1 VSGDAAHRIDAGGLA
16 LHAEIAG
23 EGPPVVILHGFT
35 GSARGMA
42 GVAAGLE
49 DTFRT
54 IRIDLVGHGRSDA
67 PRDPSVYT
75 MPRCTA
81 QLTRALDALGLGR
94 AHLAGYSMGGRV
106 ALSLCAAHPERVIS
120 ALLVGA
126 SAGIEDPRARAV
138 RIRDDQR
145 LAARIEREGVA
156 SFVDSWMS
164 LPLFATQRRLGEE
177 WLAEARAQRLSNRA
191 HGLAL
196 SLRGM
201 GAGAQPPLH
210 RQLGDIDVPICLV
223 AGERDAK
230 FRTIAADLAGR
241 LPKGRVEVIRD
252 AGHAAHLERP
262 AAFLRVARRWLAGV
276 DADSRA
282 VESRPAIPP
291 AHAMGETT
299 P

>member
-1 VSGDAAHRIDAGGLA
+1 VSGGTARRIDAGGLA
-16 LHAEIAG
+16 LHAEISG
-23 EGPPVVILHGFT
+23 EGVPIVILHGFT

-49 DTFRT
+49 DAFRT
-54 IRIDLVGHGRSDA
+54 IRIDLVGHGESDA

-81 QLTRALDALGLGR
+81 QLSRTLDALGASR
-94 AHLAGYSMGGRV
+94 AHLVGYSMGGRV
-106 ALSLCAAHPERVIS
+106 ALSLCAAYPERVIS

-126 SAGIEDPRARAV
+126 SAGIEDPRARAA

-164 LPLFATQRRLGEE
+164 LPLFATQRRLGKQ
-177 WLAEARAQRLSNRA
+177 WLAEARAERLSNSA
-191 HGLAL
+191 QGLAL

-210 RQLGDIDVPICLV
+210 QHLGELDVPICLV

-230 FRTIAADLAGR
+230 FRSIAEDLAGR
-241 LPKGRVEVIRD
+241 LPSARVEVIRD

-262 AAFLRVARRWLAGV
+262 AAFLRVARRWLASV
-276 DADSRA
+276 DAGSRR
-282 VESRPAIPP
+282 VESQPAIPP